1 MRNKILG
8 LYLFFFLSVPILAQE
23 SGTDFPLGVYSE
35 LPNPVQTNPA
45 LWGKVKGLSAAWGSI
60 DVRYPKELPPDAET
74 LSGKLSLSA
83 WRGEKVSAQVVIS
96 NAGADES
103 VTLAVSD
110 LRKGRSRI
118 SAEHLS
124 VSFVRYVLTDEFNK
138 GGKGGCGARP
148 DHSLFDSTLVA
159 DPIDHLTKELVV
171 ERLSTRPAWL
181 SIRVPE
187 DAEPGTYSGLV
198 TVSRSSGKAIKLPF
212 SLTVNKRRLP
222 APKDWAFC
230 LDLWQNPYA
239 VARYHEV
246 PLWSEAHFEALR
258 PYMEMYRDAGGKI
271 ITASI
276 MHKPWNGQTEDYF
289 RSMISWEKDTAGK
302 WVFDFSIFDKWVSFM
317 QDLGIKDGI
326 TCYSM
331 VPWDLSFPYYDRAS
345 NEVVFVKTKPGEK
358 VYTEMWTAMLTAFAR
373 HLKEKGW
380 FESTYIAMDERPH
393 DVMQETLRLIKS
405 VDPDF
410 KVSLAGALHEDLS
423 DDLDYFCVPLRSKY
437 SPEVLA
443 KRQADGVLTTYYT
456 SCEEPFPNTFTF
468 SAPADAEWLGWYA
481 SKAGLDGY
489 LRWALNSWP
498 RQPLFDSRFRTW
510 AAGDTYFIYP
520 GARTSVRFER
530 LIMGVQAY
538 EKIRILRD
546 EFQREGNMEGFE
558 LINRA
563 LGYFNEGLMPGES
576 SAEQINRARTLLGG
590 LL

>member
-8 LYLFFFLSVPILAQE
+8 LYLFFFLTVPIWAQKSDTE
-23 SGTDFPLGVYSE
+23 FPLGAYSE
-35 LPNPVQTNPA
+35 LPNPVQTDPA
-45 LWGKVKGLSAAWGSI
+45 LWGKVKGLSAAWGSTDI
-60 DVRYPKELPPDAET
+60 RYPKELPPAPGTTSD
-74 LSGKLSLSA
+74 KLHLTA
-83 WRGEKVSAQVVIS
+83 WRGEKVSAQFVLS
-96 NAGADES
+96 NGGSDENVRLS
-103 VTLAVSD
+103 VSD
-110 LRKGRSRI
+110 LRKGKSRI
-118 SAEHLS
+118 SSDRLS
-124 VSFVRYVLTDEFNK
+124 VAFVRYVLTDELNK

-148 DHSLFDSTLVA
+148 DHALFDSTLVA

-171 ERLSTRPAWL
+171 EHYGTRPGWL
-181 SIRVPE
+181 SVRVPE
-187 DAEPGTYSGLV
+187 DADPGTYAGTV
-198 TVSRSSGKAIKLPF
+198 TVDCENGRALKLPF
-212 SLTVNKRRLP
+212 KLTVGERQLP
-222 APKDWAFC
+222 DPGEWSFC

-239 VARYHEV
+239 VARYHKV

-258 PYMEMYRDAGGKI
+258 PYMELYRDAGGKI

-289 RSMISWEKDTAGK
+289 RSMISWEKDPAGK
-302 WVFDFSIFDKWVSFM
+302 WVFDFTVFDKWVSFM

-331 VPWDLSFPYYDRAS
+331 VPWDLSFPYYDHAS
-345 NEVVFVKTKPGEK
+345 NEFVFVKTKPGEK
-358 VYTEMWTAMLTAFAR
+358 AYTEMWTAMLTAFAR

-380 FESTYIAMDERPH
+380 FGSTYIAMDERPH

-443 KRQADGVLTTYYT
+443 KRQADGDLTTYYT

-498 RQPLFDSRFRTW
+498 LHPLSDSRFRTW

-520 GARTSVRFER
+520 GARSSIRFER

-576 SAEQINRARTLLGG
+576 SAEQINRARTLLEG